1 MLKQIIGNLSS
12 SDKFS
17 LLTQSQKDYVEKLSS
32 ELHSEVDLTNMLYES
47 AGLKLLLE
55 ERSRNILLQRMTPL
69 QVREVIENVSIEGIE
84 YNESDTR
91 QNYEVL
97 REISERCPNDF
108 YRALGIGEVV
118 EQFDSLKEKVQGT
131 KKASV
136 AYPLYDYQIDCAD
149 RIQCHIQ
156 ASDIKRAL
164 LHLPTG
170 AGKTRTAMNIVSSY
184 LRSNPNS
191 LVVWLADT
199 RELCEQA
206 CDEFLKAWSCIG
218 NHDLPVYSFYG
229 DSELSIS
236 GITRGFLVAGLQKL
250 HSLGRNDAGALQF
263 VYELLRKN
271 TSLVIFDEAHIA
283 IAPTYKSIVDNF
295 LNHSEN
301 NAFLVGLSATP
312 GRVLGDDDNLIE
324 ENQRLSDF
332 FENNKVTMK
341 IHGYPSPLDYL
352 VEKGYLAKAEFKQL
366 NYDDLSLKLPGDPE
380 NARVDNSE
388 VLKALSLNDNRNK
401 KLLETIEAE
410 LANQSQIIVF
420 ACTVDHANELAMIL
434 AAKGIACRSIDG
446 KTRKVERAVAISDY
460 RNKKINVL
468 INFGVLTAGF
478 DAPCTNVAIIA
489 RPTNSLVQYS
499 QMAGRAMRGIR
510 SGGNEHCRV
519 YTVND
524 NIPEFRSVCRAFE
537 YWDQMWKPE

>member
-1 MLKQIIGNLSS
+1 MLKKIIGNLSS

-17 LLTQSQKDYVEKLSS
+17 LLNQYQKDYVEKLSNN
-32 ELHSEVDLTNMLYES
+32 LHSEIDLTNMLYES
-47 AGLKLLLE
+47 AGLKLLFE
-55 ERSRNILLQRMTPL
+55 ETSRNLLLQRMLPV
-69 QVREVIENVSIEGIE
+69 QVREIIENINIKDLT
-84 YNESDTR
+84 YNETNTH
-91 QNYEVL
+91 QNYDVL
-97 REISERCPNDF
+97 KDISERCPYDF
-108 YRALGIGEVV
+108 YRALGICEVV
-118 EQFDSLKEKVQGT
+118 EQFEIFKEKVQGT
-131 KKASV
+131 RQASV
-136 AYPLYDYQIDCAD
+136 SYPLYDYQIDCAE
-149 RIQCHIQ
+149 RIQCYIR
-156 ASDIKRAL
+156 SDKIKRAL

-199 RELCEQA
+199 KELCEQA
-206 CDEFLKAWSCIG
+206 CDEFLKAWSYIG
-218 NHDLPVYSFYG
+218 NHNLPVYSFYG

-250 HSLGRNDAGALQF
+250 HSLGKNDEGALQF
-263 VYELLRKN
+263 VYDLLRKN
-271 TSLVIFDEAHIA
+271 TSLIIFDEAHIA
-283 IAPTYKSIVDNF
+283 IAPTYKSVVDNF

-312 GRVLGDDDNLIE
+312 GRVIGDDKNLIE

-332 FENNKVTMK
+332 FENNKVTMRV
-341 IHGYPSPLDYL
+341 HGYTSPLDYL
-352 VEKGYLAKAEFKQL
+352 VENGYLAKAEFKQL
-366 NYDDLSLKLPGDPE
+366 NYDDLSLKLPCEPE
-380 NARVDNSE
+380 NIRADNSE
-388 VLKALSLNDNRNK
+388 LLKSLSCNDNRNK

-410 LANQSQIIVF
+410 LGNQSQIIVF

-434 AAKGIACRSIDG
+434 SAKGIACRSIDG
-446 KTRKVERAVAISDY
+446 KTRKVERAIAISDY
-460 RNKKINVL
+460 RKKKINVL
-468 INFGVLTAGF
+468 VNFGVLTAGF

-510 SGGNEHCRV
+510 SGGNTHCRV